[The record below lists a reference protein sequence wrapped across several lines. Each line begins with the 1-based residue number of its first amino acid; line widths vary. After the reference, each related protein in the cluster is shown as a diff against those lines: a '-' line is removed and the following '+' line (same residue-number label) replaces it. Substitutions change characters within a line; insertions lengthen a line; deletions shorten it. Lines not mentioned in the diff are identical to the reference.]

1 LASGSLYYTSEA
13 QACLSAARV
22 EAQARHAPQVEP
34 EHLLMA
40 LLTPASGAVWNAL
53 VGTLGDPSP
62 LRKRADAALSP
73 PPIES
78 GVGEP
83 PPSHRL
89 ERVLR
94 DAGDAAK
101 SSGALVDTP
110 HLLIGLLDEG
120 GAAANILRQAGIDAR
135 RLRLWLRKPPE
146 VSQMAP
152 PSAALR
158 PPGLRRDPR
167 TQQARAGG
175 RWQSRLPVV
184 TFRKPRLQPALDT
197 LPLRQALPRLIDW
210 RAVLALLAVLAI
222 GAWLA
227 TQPDYET
234 AGAVFLVVGG
244 WIVSLCA
251 HEFAHALAADL
262 GGDYTVRQKGYLSF
276 NPLAYTHPLLS
287 IVMPLL
293 FLLLGGFGLPG
304 GAVYVETHRL
314 RSLRWNSI
322 VSAAGPLASMLMAL
336 IFALPFLFSLVS
348 DLEIYLE
355 PVLWGALAAV
365 AMLNVSGVLF
375 NLLPIPPLD
384 GFGIIAPWLPP
395 EVRQRL
401 SLFGFLGLW
410 LVILAFWTIEPL
422 SQSFWNAV
430 YSILEILRIDPGLA
444 AYGIS
449 RFMFWR
455 G

>member
-1 LASGSLYYTSEA
+1 MSDATLASGSPTYTTEA

-53 VGTLGDPSP
+53 VGTLGDPAP

-73 PPIES
+73 SPIES
-78 GVGEP
+78 GTGEP

-101 SSGALVDTP
+101 SSGTAVDTP
-110 HLLIGLLDEG
+110 HLLIGVLDEG
-120 GAAANILRQAGIDAR
+120 GAAAHILRQAGIDAR

-146 VSQMAP
+146 VSQTTP
-152 PSAALR
+152 PSATPR
-158 PPGLRRDPR
+158 PPQ
-167 TQQARAGG
+167 TAGEG
-175 RWQSRLPVV
+175 RWQAGPPVD
-184 TFRKPRLQPALDT
+184 TLRKTRAQPALDT

-234 AGAVFLVVGG
+234 AGAVILVVGG

-251 HEFAHALAADL
+251 HEFAHALTADL

-322 VSAAGPLASMLMAL
+322 VSAAGPLASALMAL
-336 IFALPFLFSLVS
+336 IFSLPFLFSLVS
-348 DLEIYLE
+348 GLQIYLE

-365 AMLNVSGVLF
+365 AMLNISGVLF

-384 GFGIIAPWLPP
+384 GFGIIAAWLPP
-395 EVRQRL
+395 ELRQWL
-401 SLFGFLGLW
+401 SRFGFLGLW

-430 YSILEILRIDPGLA
+430 YSILETLRIDPTLAQYGL
-444 AYGIS
+444 S

-455 G
+455 